1 MLAHLQLEGPP
12 FELGQAL
19 GRFGAAALH
28 RYANTSPAW
37 ATVMR
42 WRGHPAAAAMAEL
55 VRSRHPAIWRELQGL
70 ADGLGLPAEDVFLWN
85 CRGDL
90 WAMAP
95 DGCTTVQL
103 PPATPGAAP
112 VVAHNEDGD
121 PAFLGHC
128 AIAQIAVHGGARFAS
143 FVYPGS
149 LPGHTFAATASG
161 LVMTV
166 NNLRALEV
174 GIGLP
179 RMVITRALL
188 DLPSVEAALSC
199 LGAAPRAGGFHLTLA
214 QAGRPGITSVE
225 FSDAVLS
232 VRAVERPTVHANH
245 MVHPAMAHRPQIVTG
260 SSGHRQLRGD
270 ALLRQREGGPVDPLD
285 ILFDAGDAR
294 YPIYRDRADDSDHEN
309 TMATASFELGPTHVD
324 WVVRTGGRCETS
336 FRMRDALR
344 L

>member
-1 MLAHLQLEGPP
+1 MLAYLQLEGSP
-12 FELGQAL
+12 FEVGQAL
-19 GRFGAAALH
+19 GRFGAAALQ
-28 RYANTSPAW
+28 RYARRSPAW

-42 WRGHPAAAAMAEL
+42 WRGHASVAAMAEL
-55 VRSRHPAIWRELQGL
+55 VCARHPAIWQELQGL
-70 ADGLGLPAEDVFLWN
+70 AAGLDLPAEDVFLWN

-103 PPATPGAAP
+103 PAPAPGTAP

-121 PAFLGHC
+121 PAFLGPC
-128 AIAQIAVHGGARFAS
+128 AIAPIAVRGGGRFAS

-149 LPGHTFAATASG
+149 LPGHTFATTASG

-166 NNLRALEV
+166 NNLRTLEV
-174 GIGLP
+174 GLGLP
-179 RMVITRALL
+179 RMVVTRALL
-188 DLPSVEAALSC
+188 DAANADEALDQ
-199 LGAAPRAGGFHLTLA
+199 LGAMPRAGGFHLTLA
-214 QAGRPGITSVE
+214 QAGLPCIASVE

-232 VRAVERPTVHANH
+232 VQTVERPAVHANH
-245 MVHPAMAHRPQIVTG
+245 MVHAAMAHRPQIVTG
-260 SSGHRQLRGD
+260 SSGHRQLRGED
-270 ALLRQREGGPVDPLD
+270 LLRQHEGEAIDPLD
-285 ILFDAGDAR
+285 ILFDQGDAR

-309 TMATASFELGPTHVD
+309 TMATASFTLGPTHVD
-324 WVVRTGGRCETS
+324 WAVHAGGRRETS

>member
-1 MLAHLQLEGPP
+1 MLAYLQLEGSP
-12 FELGQAL
+12 FEVGQAL

-28 RYANTSPAW
+28 RYAHSSAAW

-42 WRGHPAAAAMAEL
+42 WRGHASVAAMAEL
-55 VRSRHPAIWRELQGL
+55 VRTRHPAIWQELQGL
-70 ADGLGLPAEDVFLWN
+70 AAGLDLPAEDVFLWN

-103 PPATPGAAP
+103 PATAPGAPP

-128 AIAQIAVHGGARFAS
+128 ALACIAVRGGGRFAS

-166 NNLRALEV
+166 NNLRTREV
-174 GIGLP
+174 GLGLP
-179 RMVITRALL
+179 RMVVTRALL
-188 DLPSVEAALSC
+188 DAASVDAALDQ
-199 LGAAPRAGGFHLTLA
+199 LGAMPRAGGFHLTLA
-214 QAGRPGITSVE
+214 QAGLPCIASVE

-232 VRAVERPTVHANH
+232 VQTVERPAVHANH
-245 MVHPAMAHRPQIVTG
+245 MVHTAMANRPQIITG
-260 SSGHRQLRGD
+260 SSGHRQRRGED
-270 ALLRQREGGPVDPLD
+270 LLRQREGEAIDPLD
-285 ILFDAGDAR
+285 ILYDQGDAR

-309 TMATASFELGPTHVD
+309 TVATASFELGAAHVD
-324 WVVRTGGRCETS
+324 WVVRASGQRES
-336 FRMRDALR
+336 SYRMRDALR

>member
-1 MLAHLQLEGPP
+1 MLAHLHIEGTP
-12 FELGQAL
+12 FEVGQAL

-28 RYANTSPAW
+28 RFAQTSPAW
-37 ATVMR
+37 ANVMR
-42 WRGHPAAAAMAEL
+42 WQGHARVAAMAAL
-55 VRSRHPAIWRELQGL
+55 VRAHHPAIWQELQGL
-70 ADGLGLPAEDVFLWN
+70 AEGLGMPLDEVFLWN

-103 PPATPGAAP
+103 PAGTNGAAP

-121 PAFLGHC
+121 PAFRGHC
-128 AIAQIAVHGGARFAS
+128 AIAQVAVDGGARFAS

-174 GIGLP
+174 GTGLP
-179 RMVITRALL
+179 RMVLTRALL
-188 DLPSVEAALSC
+188 DMPDVDAALAH
-199 LGAAPRAGGFHLTLA
+199 LGAVPRAGGFHLTLA
-214 QAGRPGITSVE
+214 QAGRATITSVE

-232 VRAVERPTVHANH
+232 VQAVERPSVHANH
-245 MVHPAMAHRPQIVTG
+245 MVHAAMAHRPQIVTG
-260 SSGHRQLRGD
+260 SSGQRQLRGD
-270 ALLRQREGGPVDPLD
+270 QLLRQHGAGPIDPLD
-285 ILFDAGDAR
+285 ILFDTGDAR
-294 YPIYRDRADDSDHEN
+294 YPIHRDRADDSDHEN
-309 TMATASFELGPTHVD
+309 TLATASFELGADHVE
-324 WVVRTGGRCETS
+324 WAVRTGGRRETS

>member
-1 MLAHLQLEGPP
+1 MLAHLQLEGSP
-12 FELGQAL
+12 FEVGQAL
-19 GRFGAAALH
+19 GRFGAAALQ
-28 RYANTSPAW
+28 RYAQASPAW

-42 WRGHPAAAAMAEL
+42 WRGHPRVAAMAAL
-55 VRSRHPAIWRELQGL
+55 VRAHHPAIWQELQGL
-70 ADGLGLPAEDVFLWN
+70 ADGLGLPADEVFLWN

-103 PPATPGAAP
+103 PPAAPGAAP

-121 PAFLGHC
+121 PAFQGHC
-128 AIAQIAVHGGARFAS
+128 AIAQVAVRGGARFAS

-149 LPGHTFAATASG
+149 LPGHTFAATAGG

-166 NNLRALEV
+166 NNLRALEA
-174 GIGLP
+174 GTGLP
-179 RMVITRALL
+179 RMVLTRALL
-188 DLPSVEAALSC
+188 DAPGVEAALDG
-199 LGAAPRAGGFHLTLA
+199 LRAAPRAGGFHLTLA
-214 QAGRPGITSVE
+214 QAGRPGIVSVE
-225 FSDAVLS
+225 FNDALVS
-232 VRAVERPTVHANH
+232 VQAVQRPAVHANH
-245 MVHPAMAHRPQIVTG
+245 MVHAAMAHRPQIVTG

-270 ALLRQREGGPVDPLD
+270 ELLRQHGAEAIDPLD
-285 ILFDAGDAR
+285 ILFDAEDPR

-309 TMATASFELGPTHVD
+309 TMATASFTLGPTQVD
-324 WVVRTGGRCETS
+324 WEVRTGGHRETS